1 MMILRLPEVVFTVA
15 ESVNFTVKLNCP
27 VCVGVPEI
35 TPVFAFKIK
44 PGGSVEPVGKLQ
56 VTGGVPPVKV
66 N

>member
-1 MMILRLPEVVFTVA
+1 MIILRLPEVTFTLV

-35 TPVFAFKIK
+35 TPIFAFKTS

-56 VTGGVPPVKV
+56 VTGGVPPEKV